1 MASIV
6 YKQITSIEEAYDA
19 FHTTIDAN
27 FTAVKQEYHKL
38 ALLNHPDKNGGHD
51 FAFFQHISF
60 AFQVI
65 HSRHEKEM
73 RKLVK
78 HDTKRKH
85 AGENRDNT
93 NSSHNES
100 QASES
105 NERWEESQAA
115 DKKKWKEEFRANRA
129 KWAAFRAKQAKLDEE
144 WEKQREK
151 DLARMSQFLADYE
164 KRWGEKRSNRSDSE
178 SDYDE
183 KKRSEKESERRA
195 RKATKAAMY
204 ADRAAFV
211 AQDALR
217 KRKHCMKMQEK
228 EREA

>member
-1 MASIV
+1 MCLYFASIRQKKIELFTLIIIIYTNKKYSTTVIHHHTTLQSTMASIA

-115 DKKKWKEEFRANRA
+115 DKKK
-129 KWAAFRAKQAKLDEE
+129 
-144 WEKQREK
+144 
-151 DLARMSQFLADYE
+151 
-164 KRWGEKRSNRSDSE
+164 
-178 SDYDE
+178 
-183 KKRSEKESERRA
+183 
-195 RKATKAAMY
+195 
-204 ADRAAFV
+204 
-211 AQDALR
+211 
-217 KRKHCMKMQEK
+217 
-228 EREA
+228 